1 MSSSNESI
9 PILLLKSPS
18 PTPATDP
25 YTTHLTNT
33 TTTTTTTSNH
43 THTYT
48 PHFVP
53 VLSHSLLP
61 DDLIKLI
68 LAHLDSKAADG
79 PSKPFQY
86 GALIFTSQRAVA
98 AFASAL
104 KAPPMQRLKDRFS
117 QLEVRFYT
125 VGPATAS
132 SLRPIV
138 DDLLPRCSKYGGE
151 SAGSGEVL
159 ARLMLGIDG
168 GEKEGEGKYD
178 VRAEDGKGMKSVL
191 FLTGEK
197 RRDVIPRMLMSPNL
211 PDDERIQVDEMVIYQ
226 TSELE
231 GFEFHFAQVLNQTR
245 PDGQGQGF
253 RWIVVF
259 SPTAGKGMLKA
270 LGWLDERTGRAKGN
284 LGERTTFVVCI
295 GPTTREYLQKEFG
308 FEADVV
314 AEKPSPQGIKDRIE
328 RFMKRKGI

>member
-1 MSSSNESI
+1 MSSSNEPI

-25 YTTHLTNT
+25 YTTHLTN
-33 TTTTTTTSNH
+33 TTTTTSNH

-79 PSKPFQY
+79 GSKPFQY

-104 KAPPMQRLKDRFS
+104 KAPPTQRLKDRLS

-138 DDLLPRCSKYGGE
+138 DDLLPRCSKYSGE

-159 ARLMLGIDG
+159 ARLMLGMDG
-168 GEKEGEGKYD
+168 GEGKYD
-178 VRAEDGKGMKSVL
+178 VRAEDGKGMKPVL

-211 PDDERIQVDEMVIYQ
+211 PDDARIQVDEMVVYQ

-314 AEKPSPQGIKDRIE
+314 AEKPSPQGVKDAIE

>member
-1 MSSSNESI
+1 MSSSSEPI

-18 PTPATDP
+18 PNPTTDP
-25 YTTHLTNT
+25 YTTHLTT
-33 TTTTTTTSNH
+33 PSSH

-79 PSKPFQY
+79 GSKPFQY

-104 KAPPMQRLKDRFS
+104 KAPPIQRLKDRLS

-138 DDLLPRCSKYGGE
+138 DDLLPRCGKYAGE
-151 SAGSGEVL
+151 SAGNGEAL
-159 ARLMLGIDG
+159 ARLMLGMDS
-168 GEKEGEGKYD
+168 GEGEGEGKYD
-178 VRAEDGKGMKSVL
+178 VRAEDGKGKKPVL

-211 PDDERIQVDEMVIYQ
+211 PDDERLQVDEMVVYK
-226 TSELE
+226 TRELE
-231 GFEFHFAQVLNQTR
+231 EFEFHFTQVLNHTK
-245 PDGQGQGF
+245 PDGQGQGV
-253 RWIVVF
+253 RWVVVF

-270 LGWLDERTGRAKGN
+270 LGWLDEGSKTARKD
-284 LGERTTFVVCI
+284 LGKTKAFVACI
-295 GPTTREYLQKEFG
+295 GPTTREYLEKEFG
-308 FEADVV
+308 FVADVV
-314 AEKPSPQGIKDRIE
+314 AEKPSPQSIKDGIE